1 MAIQSRCHFIA
12 KPGCPIGMVYV
23 LLSVFALAAAP
34 GQAALSVKIPL
45 ENKDAGQD
53 VADLIIRNG
62 RVVDGTGNPWYY
74 ADVAIYDGRI
84 MRVGNLSAMAAKEE
98 IDANGLVVAP
108 GFIDVHTHAD
118 EDLISYPYAENFVRD
133 GVTTLIGGNC
143 GTSPINLADYF
154 RDATTTGTAVNMG
167 MLVGHNSVLRRVKG
181 DVATPLT
188 ESQLEAA
195 RELIRRAM
203 REGAFGM
210 STGLIYTPGKFS
222 TTEEIIALQKE
233 AAALGGMYVTH
244 MRSETSQILEAVDE
258 ALRIGREA
266 GCRVHISHLKLPTA
280 NRIGGSDTLLR
291 KILDARA
298 AGQEVL
304 ADQYPYTASST
315 SISALLP
322 DELLET
328 GSTSAQ
334 KSIADPAKREE
345 ILEWMKRDHERGRG
359 RKDFAYPQAS
369 GKSILEVA
377 RIRKY
382 IEQHPEVSDWN
393 AIPADQLP
401 EVTLRDQYLT
411 ILDIYSNGGAGC
423 VFHTQNEKDMTNIM
437 RCPLVA
443 VASDSGIRVFGS
455 GKPHPRGYGTNA
467 RVLGRYAREQGVISL
482 EEAVRKM
489 TSLPAR
495 AFRFRDRGEVRPGA
509 WADLTLFNPETV
521 LDLATYDD
529 PHQYSTGIEY
539 VVVNGQIVLARGT
552 LTGKRPGHMLYG
564 PAHPNAQTW

>member
-1 MAIQSRCHFIA
+1 
-12 KPGCPIGMVYV
+12 MVYV
-23 LLSVFALAAAP
+23 LLCVFALVAAP
-34 GQAALSVKIPL
+34 GQAALSVQIPL
-45 ENKDAGQD
+45 EKKDAGQD

-74 ADVAIYDGRI
+74 ADVAIHNGRI
-84 MRVGNLSAMAAKEE
+84 MRVGNLSALAAKEE
-98 IDANGLVVAP
+98 IDANGLVIAP

-118 EDLISYPYAENFVRD
+118 EDLISYPYAENFLRD
-133 GVTTLIGGNC
+133 GVTTLVGGNC
-143 GTSPINLADYF
+143 GSSPINLAKYF
-154 RDATTTGTAVNMG
+154 RDASTTGTAVNMG
-167 MLVGHNSVLRRVKG
+167 MLVGHNSILQKVKG

-188 ESQLEAA
+188 ESQLAEA
-195 RELIRRAM
+195 RELVRRAM
-203 REGAFGM
+203 HEGAMGM
-210 STGLIYTPGKFS
+210 STGLIYTPGKYS
-222 TTEEIIALQKE
+222 TTEEIITLQKE

-244 MRSETSQILEAVDE
+244 MRSESSQILEAVDE

-266 GCRVHISHLKLPTA
+266 GCRVEISHLKLPTA
-280 NRIGGSDTLLR
+280 NRIGGSDTLLK

-298 AGQEVL
+298 AGQEVW

-322 DELLET
+322 DELLEG
-328 GSTSAQ
+328 GSAAAR
-334 KSIADPAKREE
+334 KSITDPVKREE
-345 ILEWMKRDHERGRG
+345 VLEWMKRDHEKGRG
-359 RKDFAYPQAS
+359 RKDFAFAVITLSRAYPQAS

-382 IEQHPEVSDWN
+382 IEQHPEVTHWN

-401 EVTLRDQYLT
+401 EVTLQDQYEV
-411 ILDIYSNGGAGC
+411 ILDIYANGGAGC
-423 VFHTQNEKDMTNIM
+423 IFHTQNEKDMTNIM

-443 VASDSGIRVFGS
+443 VCSDSGIRVFGS
-455 GKPHPRGYGTNA
+455 GKPHPRGYGSNA
-467 RVLGRYAREQGVISL
+467 RVLGRYAREQGVISI

-521 LDLATYDD
+521 LDLASYDD

-539 VVVNGQIVLARGT
+539 VVVNGKIVLARGT
-552 LTGKRPGHMLYG
+552 LTGNRPGQMLYG
-564 PAHPNAQTW
+564 PAHPDAQTW

>member
-1 MAIQSRCHFIA
+1 
-12 KPGCPIGMVYV
+12 MVYV
-23 LLSVFALAAAP
+23 LLCVFALVAAP
-34 GQAALSVKIPL
+34 GQAALSVQIPL
-45 ENKDAGQD
+45 EKKDAGQD

-74 ADVAIYDGRI
+74 ADVAIHNGRI
-84 MRVGNLSAMAAKEE
+84 MRVGNLSALAAKEE
-98 IDANGLVVAP
+98 IDANGLVIAP

-118 EDLISYPYAENFVRD
+118 EDLISYPYAENFLRD
-133 GVTTLIGGNC
+133 GVTTLVGGNC
-143 GTSPINLADYF
+143 GSSPINLAKYF
-154 RDATTTGTAVNMG
+154 RDASTTGTAVNMG
-167 MLVGHNSVLRRVKG
+167 MLVGHNSILQKVKG

-188 ESQLEAA
+188 ESQLAEA
-195 RELIRRAM
+195 REFVRRAM
-203 REGAFGM
+203 HEGAMGM
-210 STGLIYTPGKFS
+210 STGLIYTPGKYS
-222 TTEEIIALQKE
+222 TTEEIITLQKE

-244 MRSETSQILEAVDE
+244 MRSESSQILEAVDE

-266 GCRVHISHLKLPTA
+266 GCRVEISHLKLPTA
-280 NRIGGSDTLLR
+280 NRIGGSDTLLK

-298 AGQEVL
+298 AGQEVW

-322 DELLET
+322 DELLEG
-328 GSTSAQ
+328 GSAAAR
-334 KSIADPAKREE
+334 KSITDPVKREE
-345 ILEWMKRDHERGRG
+345 VLEWMKRDHEKGRG
-359 RKDFAYPQAS
+359 RKDFAFAVITLSRAYPQAS

-382 IEQHPEVSDWN
+382 IEQHPEVTHWN

-401 EVTLRDQYLT
+401 EVTLQDQYEV
-411 ILDIYSNGGAGC
+411 ILDIYANGGAGC
-423 VFHTQNEKDMTNIM
+423 IFHTQNEKDMTNIM

-443 VASDSGIRVFGS
+443 VCSDSGIRVFGS
-455 GKPHPRGYGTNA
+455 GKPHPRGYGSNA
-467 RVLGRYAREQGVISL
+467 RVLGRYAREQGVISI

-521 LDLATYDD
+521 LDLASYDD

-539 VVVNGQIVLARGT
+539 VVVNGKIVLARGT
-552 LTGKRPGHMLYG
+552 LTGNRPGQMLYG
-564 PAHPNAQTW
+564 PAHPDAQTW